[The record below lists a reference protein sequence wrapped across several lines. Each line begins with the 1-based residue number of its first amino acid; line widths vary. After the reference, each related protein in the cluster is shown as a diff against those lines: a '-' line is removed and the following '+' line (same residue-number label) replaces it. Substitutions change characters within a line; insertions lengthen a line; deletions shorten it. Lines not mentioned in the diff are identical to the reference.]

1 MKRGTVVL
9 NASEVRAG
17 RRLLKRAAKDDFMRK
32 EARALLSRGP
42 AFAARFYRAAQM
54 TAAYYGVITGLNV
67 DILIRAVTGNAAQA
81 AAEHES
87 DGWLSMAAAIRY
99 LGS

>member
-1 MKRGTVVL
+1 MKRQGIIL
-9 NASEVRAG
+9 NAREVRAG

-42 AFAARFYRAAQM
+42 AFAARFAQAAKM
-54 TAAYYGVITGLNV
+54 TAYYGTITDLNV
-67 DILIRAVTGNAAQA
+67 AILIKAAAGDAAQK

-87 DGWLSMAAAIRY
+87 DGWLTMAAAIRY

>member
-1 MKRGTVVL
+1 MKRQGAVL
-9 NASEVRAG
+9 NAREVRAG
-17 RRLLKRAAKDDFMRK
+17 RRLLKKAAKDDYISK
-32 EARALLSRGP
+32 QAKALLGRGP
-42 AFAARFYRAAQM
+42 AFAAHFHRAAQM
-54 TAAYYGVITGLNV
+54 TAYYGVVTGLNV
-67 DILIRAVTGNAAQA
+67 AILIRAATGNAAQM

>member
-1 MKRGTVVL
+1 MKRQGNVL
-9 NASEVRAG
+9 NAREVRAG
-17 RRLLKRAAKDDFMRK
+17 RRLLKRAAKDAYISK
-32 EARALLSRGP
+32 QAKALLSRGP

-54 TAAYYGVITGLNV
+54 TAAYYGVITDLNV
-67 DILIRAVTGNAAQA
+67 DILIRAVTGNAAQK

-87 DGWLSMAAAIRY
+87 DGWLTMAAAIRY

>member
-1 MKRGTVVL
+1 MKRQGIIL
-9 NASEVRAG
+9 NAREVRAG

-54 TAAYYGVITGLNV
+54 TAAYYGVVTDLNAA
-67 DILIRAVTGNAAQA
+67 ILIRAVTGDAAQMA
-81 AAEHES
+81 SEFET